1 MKPVGP
7 GAVVGGSPD
16 GGKQGVVTL
25 NDTIDSVISKD
36 FTVRHQH
43 PYQGF
48 EPQAWKLRRALQHK
62 EIDQGQA
69 QAQAHVQTREKNEE
83 RNIVRIAGQLSP
95 SSRSRYYSEPV
106 SLSPLD
112 YVKNRIAEVMRT
124 SEEEGGG
131 SGNKSGGGGGGSDSP
146 GGGEMVIDEGE
157 ESSQIVQVSQ
167 PLPQGPPPAPA
178 FITSS
183 NTYTYPYSA
192 LSLSTATGASP
203 VSVPAT
209 PKQSSV
215 PPSQP
220 PTSETNPPEPAP
232 LLSAQYEPLSDE
244 D

>member
-1 MKPVGP
+1 MSPLKP
-7 GAVVGGSPD
+7 AGSGSTVSSSPE
-16 GGKQGVVTL
+16 GNKQGVVTL
-25 NDTIDSVISKD
+25 NDTLDSVISKD

-43 PYQGF
+43 SYQGF
-48 EPQAWKLRRALQHK
+48 EPQAWKLRRALQQK
-62 EIDQGQA
+62 ELVDQA
-69 QAQAHVQTREKNEE
+69 QVHAQVREKNED

-131 SGNKSGGGGGGSDSP
+131 VGKSVGGDSP

-157 ESSQIVQVSQ
+157 DGGQIVQVSQ
-167 PLPQGPPPAPA
+167 PPQQPPPPAPSY
-178 FITSS
+178 ITTS
-183 NTYTYPYSA
+183 NTYTYPFSA
-192 LSLSTATGASP
+192 LSLNTAGGATP
-203 VSVPAT
+203 VSVPA
-209 PKQSSV
+209 PSKQSTAPPPQ
-215 PPSQP
+215 PPS
-220 PTSETNPPEPAP
+220 SETSPPEPAP